1 MKTLLA
7 TLLLAA
13 AAVPAAAGPDFT
25 ESTEPTRKLA
35 ASSEVTHPILP
46 SEDVVFQHNSYTLL
60 NADIQQLQTV
70 AHYMKTHKKVRLV
83 LEGHANS
90 LGTDAHNKD
99 LATSRADIVR
109 QHLIGLGVPADRMMM
124 VVFGEQ
130 GAEPVASPL
139 DRRVVLYATHDS
151 NDKILTASL
160 RRGEAL
166 QAVWTR
172 KGVLFTETHRGQ
184 AGGVLATR

>member
-25 ESTEPTRKLA
+25 ASTEPTRPLA
-35 ASSEVTHPILP
+35 ASAEVTHPILP
-46 SEDVVFQHNSYTLL
+46 SEDVVFQHNSFTLL
-60 NADIQQLQTV
+60 NADIQQLDTV
-70 AHYMKTHKKVRLV
+70 AAYMKSHKHVRLV

-90 LGTDAHNKD
+90 LGSDAHNKE

-124 VVFGEQ
+124 IVFGEE
-130 GAEPVASPL
+130 GADKVASPL

-151 NDKILTASL
+151 TDKILSASL
-160 RRGEAL
+160 RRGSAM
-166 QAVWTR
+166 QAVWTK

-184 AGGVLATR
+184 PTATIATR